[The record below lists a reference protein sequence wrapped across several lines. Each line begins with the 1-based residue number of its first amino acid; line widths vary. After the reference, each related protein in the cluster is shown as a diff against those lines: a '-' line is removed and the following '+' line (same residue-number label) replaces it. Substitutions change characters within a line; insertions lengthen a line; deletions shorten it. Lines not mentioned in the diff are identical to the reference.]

1 MFTFTACL
9 ETSTDDELIKDGTT
23 KNDTTKNDTVKDDT
37 VTAIDDNATMV
48 DDNATMVD
56 DNATVVDDNATMVDD
71 NATMVDDNATVV
83 DDNAT
88 VVDDNATVIDDAV
101 IDGSIGDNV
110 AGDIYSFS
118 YKGMPL
124 YSKDMQISQYGLTPI
139 SNTRFYSLTD
149 AQQEIVADKL
159 LATLYFGMPREDI
172 KSLIDGG
179 DFITSIRT
187 MINESTNDLGVAE
200 TRLNDSSDDGEFFFS
215 DRPAGAA
222 EIGKILARFYVL
234 DNLDKEYIN
243 YWSAYV
249 LTSTILFSPANEL
262 ESTQNPN
269 IERVYSSLVRA
280 FRDEFTLEYSTF
292 LHMIS
297 DDNWRRFRSPEDNGR
312 EMLEIFL
319 QDFDDSLVPI
329 AGQALKNW
337 SLDRDSDILVIGL
350 DENLEPLELYGETIA
365 DGYDFYRAVV
375 KSSDF
380 TAQVTSRLVNIY
392 FPYFTSQEKES
403 VIANIVASDIG
414 TWKDILLQI
423 VLSEAYLFESD
434 KPKAAEELFYSL
446 SKKVHFKHK
455 RRFFNYFAKDL
466 IDMNQASMKYKLGKY
481 VGVPLDTQS
490 FITYHKT
497 IREKVLIPYHTQDRG
512 GWLEQS
518 LIPDELFDGV
528 DATNHVVMLEHLIDY
543 LFMTII
549 ARPATTSEKDMFKA
563 QMLTENGEYMHPFR
577 VFRNDNNIDERRY
590 VAIVVMD
597 YISRLTQNY
606 KFEKVL

>member
-1 MFTFTACL
+1 MFRFRKYILVVLSLFTLLTFTACL
-9 ETSTDDELIKDGTT
+9 ENSEEDDSKIEIVKDGTADDNT
-23 KNDTTKNDTVKDDT
+23 MDNDIVIDDP
-37 VTAIDDNATMV
+37 VIDDNTTIVVDDNTTMV
-48 DDNATMVD
+48 DDNT
-56 DNATVVDDNATMVDD
+56 TIVVDDNTTMIDD
-71 NATMVDDNATVV
+71 NT
-83 DDNAT
+83 
-88 VVDDNATVIDDAV
+88 TVIDDAV
-101 IDGSIGDNV
+101 IDGNVSDTNIG
-110 AGDIYSFS
+110 GDIYSFT

-124 YSKDMQISQYGLTPI
+124 YSREMPISQYALTPV
-139 SNTRFYSLTD
+139 SNTRFYSLTE

-159 LATLYFGMPREDI
+159 LATLYFGMPREEI

-187 MINESTNDLGVAE
+187 MINESTNDLSVAE
-200 TRLNDSSDDGEFFFS
+200 ERLNDSADDGEFFFS
-215 DRPAGAA
+215 DWPAGAS
-222 EIGKILARFYVL
+222 ETGKILARFYVL

-249 LTSTILFSPANEL
+249 LASTILFSPASEL
-262 ESTQNPN
+262 PSSQNPN

-280 FRDEFTLEYSTF
+280 FRDEFTLEYTTF

-329 AGQALKNW
+329 AGQALQNW
-337 SLDRDSDILVIGL
+337 RLDGSTLVIGL
-350 DENLEPLELYGETIA
+350 DENTEELVLYGETII

-380 TAQVTSRLVNIY
+380 TKQVTSRLVNIY
-392 FPYFTSQEKES
+392 FPTFTNQKKEL

-446 SKKVHFKHK
+446 SKKVHFEHH

-466 IDMNQASMKYKLGKY
+466 MDMNQASMRYKLGKY

-497 IREKVLIPYHTQDRG
+497 IREKVLIPYRTNWRG
-512 GWLEQS
+512 GWLTQE
-518 LIPDELFDGV
+518 LVPNELFDGV
-528 DATNHVVMLEHLIDY
+528 DTTNHTAVLEHLIDY

-563 QMLTENGEYMHPFR
+563 QMLTANGEYMHPFR
-577 VFRNDNNIDERRY
+577 IIRDDDNIDQRRY